1 MNKFL
6 VSRRWLLGGASLAL
20 SFAGFAHAE
29 QLPGPLTSEQ
39 RLRRVFQRRG
49 EAAERDLR
57 QAPLVPEAN
66 GDEQRYAD
74 RRASFSKKLPHNE
87 LGEVGQ
93 EEDRR
98 N

>member
-1 MNKFL
+1 MNKLFI
-6 VSRRWLLGGASLAL
+6 SRRRRLAALLAL

-49 EAAERDLR
+49 EAAEQDLR

-74 RRASFSKKLPHNE
+74 RRASFSKTLPHNE
-87 LGEVGQ
+87 LGEVGP